1 MARRLALRGSIRLRL
16 ILMLTPETLPDL
28 QRALAEANLDGWL
41 LFDFHGANPIAGGLL
56 RLTGLVSR
64 RVFALIPR
72 EGTPV
77 AITHAIEQGPWAQW
91 PKQWKREVYASWRS
105 LDEHLAT
112 LVKGKRVAMEYS
124 PGDAVPYLDRV
135 PAGVLEMVRA
145 AGAEVVSSAP
155 LVTRFYAAWN
165 AQHMASHERSAKL
178 IAGIAQDGMKLAGQR
193 ARTPSP
199 MTEYELMQWI
209 LARFKDA
216 GVETDHG
223 PNASVGANAANPHY
237 EPTAASSKPIR
248 EGDVL
253 LVDLWA
259 HEPDGG
265 VWADQTWMATVGAP
279 SPRAQSVWVAVRDAR
294 DAAIALV
301 QSRVAAGQPI
311 LGAEVDDAARAVI
324 ARAGFGQYFTH
335 RTGHSIDPR
344 ELHGSG
350 PNMDNLET
358 HEDRQLLPGVA
369 FSIEPGIYVPGE
381 IGVRSEVNVYLQAGR
396 AVVTPSDLQREMLVV

>member
-1 MARRLALRGSIRLRL
+1 M
-16 ILMLTPETLPDL
+16 
-28 QRALAEANLDGWL
+28 
-41 LFDFHGANPIAGGLL
+41 L

-72 EGTPV
+72 QGPPV
-77 AITHAIEQGPWAQW
+77 AITHAIEQGPWARW
-91 PKQWKREVYASWRS
+91 PKAWTREVYSSWRS
-105 LDEHLAT
+105 LDEHLAR

-124 PGDAVPYLDRV
+124 PRDDVPYLDRV
-135 PAGVLEMVRA
+135 PAGVLELVRA

-155 LVTRFYAAWN
+155 LVTQFYAAWN
-165 AQHMASHERSAKL
+165 ADNVASHERAAKI
-178 IAGIAQDGMKLAGQR
+178 IAKIAEDGMKLAGQR
-193 ARTPSP
+193 ARTPNP

-209 LARFKDA
+209 LQQFKAA

-237 EPTAASSKPIR
+237 EPTATDSKPIR

-259 HEPDGG
+259 HEPNGG
-265 VWADQTWMATVGAP
+265 VWADQTWMATVGQP
-279 SPRAQSVWVAVRDAR
+279 SKRAHEVWTAVRDAR

-301 QSRVAAGQPI
+301 TERRAAGKPI

-324 ARAGFGQYFTH
+324 EQRGFGKYFTH
-335 RTGHSIDPR
+335 RTGHSMDPR

-358 HEDRQLLPGVA
+358 HEDRQLLDGVG

-381 IGVRSEVNVYLQAGR
+381 IGVRSEVNVHLLPGK
-396 AVVTPSDLQREMLVV
+396 AVVTPAVIQREMFVV

>member
-1 MARRLALRGSIRLRL
+1 MMNEADLPRL
-16 ILMLTPETLPDL
+16 
-28 QRALAEANLDGWL
+28 QQVLAEQNLDGWL
-41 LFDFHGANPIAGGLL
+41 LFDFHGTNPIAGGMLQ
-56 RLTGLVSR
+56 LTGLVSR
-64 RVFALIPR
+64 RVFAFLPR

-77 AITHAIEQGPWAQW
+77 AITHAIEQGPWERW
-91 PKQWKREVYASWRS
+91 PKGWKRVVYSSWRS
-105 LDEHLAT
+105 LDEHLGA
-112 LVKGKRVAMEYS
+112 LVRGKRVAMEYS

-135 PAGVLEMVRA
+135 PAGVLEMVRS
-145 AGAEVVSSAP
+145 AGAEVVSSAT

-165 AQHMASHERSAKL
+165 AENVASHERAAAAIAK
-178 IAGIAQDGMKLAGQR
+178 IAQEGMKTAGTR
-193 ARTPSP
+193 ARSAHP

-209 LARFKDA
+209 LEQFSAA
-216 GVETDHG
+216 GLETDHG

-237 EPTAASSKPIR
+237 EPTAEHSKPIR

-259 HEPDGG
+259 HEPNGG
-265 VWADQTWMATVGAP
+265 VWADQTWMATVGEP
-279 SPRAQSVWVAVRDAR
+279 SARAREIWTAVRDAR

-301 QSRVAAGQPI
+301 QERQAAGKPV

-324 ARAGFGQYFTH
+324 TARGFGEYFTH
-335 RTGHSIDPR
+335 RTGHSMDPR

-358 HEDRQLLPGVA
+358 HEDRQLLDGVG

-381 IGVRSEVNVYLQAGR
+381 IGVRSEVNVHLVPGK
-396 AVVTPSDLQREMLVV
+396 AVVTPSVVQREMMIV

>member
-1 MARRLALRGSIRLRL
+1 MLNEQNLPAL
-16 ILMLTPETLPDL
+16 
-28 QRALAEANLDGWL
+28 QKALGAADLDGWL
-41 LFDFHGANPIAGGLL
+41 LFDFHGANPIAGGML

-72 EGTPV
+72 QGPPV
-77 AITHAIEQGPWAQW
+77 AITHAIEQGPWARW
-91 PKQWKREVYASWRS
+91 PKAWTREVYSSWRS
-105 LDEHLAT
+105 LDEHLAR

-124 PGDAVPYLDRV
+124 PRDDVPYLDRV
-135 PAGVLEMVRA
+135 PAGVLELVRA

-155 LVTRFYAAWN
+155 LVTQFYAAWN
-165 AQHMASHERSAKL
+165 ADNVASHERAAKI
-178 IAGIAQDGMKLAGQR
+178 IAKIAEDGMKLAGQR
-193 ARTPSP
+193 ARTPNP

-209 LARFKDA
+209 LQQFKAA

-237 EPTAASSKPIR
+237 EPTATDSKPIR

-259 HEPDGG
+259 HEPNGG
-265 VWADQTWMATVGAP
+265 VWADQTWMATVGQP
-279 SPRAQSVWVAVRDAR
+279 SKRAHEVWTAVRDAR

-301 QSRVAAGQPI
+301 TERRAAGKLI

-324 ARAGFGQYFTH
+324 EQRGFGKYFTH
-335 RTGHSIDPR
+335 RTGHSMDPR

-358 HEDRQLLPGVA
+358 HEDRQLLDGVG

-381 IGVRSEVNVYLQAGR
+381 IGVRSEVNVHLLPGK
-396 AVVTPSDLQREMLVV
+396 AVVTPAVIQREMFVV